1 MSITK
6 KSNSGRVSGLSKKN
20 GKQSNVTIIYK
31 SKVPKSSFPEK
42 TEKIN
47 KLLSKAKLLK

>member
-6 KSNSGRVSGLSKKN
+6 KSNSERSSELRKNRKKP
-20 GKQSNVTIIYK
+20 NVTIIYK
-31 SKVPKSSFPEK
+31 SKVSQSSFPQKVEK
-42 TEKIN
+42 LN